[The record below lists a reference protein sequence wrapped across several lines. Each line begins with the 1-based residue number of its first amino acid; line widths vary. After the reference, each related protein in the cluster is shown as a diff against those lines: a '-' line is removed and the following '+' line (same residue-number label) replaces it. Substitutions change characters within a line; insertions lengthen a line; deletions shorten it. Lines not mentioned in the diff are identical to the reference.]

1 MEKTFVINGR
11 TYVVVSKHSNDD
23 SYRLVYLSNPDDNPN
38 GLGAKV
44 ILDDSACEDF
54 YGDIDTVADIMEEY
68 IREEA
73 EKPYPW
79 WTLFNTVYEWGSDSM
94 IIEDEESARSF
105 ADVLDGATI
114 MGSVDMAD
122 EYEVECAKTNLDLED
137 ATVFAIHT
145 FVNGS
150 AGSFCLSE
158 DWI

>member
-1 MEKTFVINGR
+1 MIKKFIINER
-11 TYVVVSKHSNDD
+11 TYAVVSKLSNDD

-38 GLGAKV
+38 GLCAKV

-54 YGDIDTVADIMEEY
+54 YGDIDTVADIMKEY
-68 IREEA
+68 IHEEA

-79 WTLFNTVYEWGSDSM
+79 WTLFNTVYEWGSDSR
-94 IIEDEESARSF
+94 IIEDEETARSF
-105 ADVLDGATI
+105 SDVLAGATI
-114 MGSVDMAD
+114 IGCVDMKD
-122 EYEVECAKTNLDLED
+122 EYEVECAKLNLDLED

-158 DWI
+158 DWF